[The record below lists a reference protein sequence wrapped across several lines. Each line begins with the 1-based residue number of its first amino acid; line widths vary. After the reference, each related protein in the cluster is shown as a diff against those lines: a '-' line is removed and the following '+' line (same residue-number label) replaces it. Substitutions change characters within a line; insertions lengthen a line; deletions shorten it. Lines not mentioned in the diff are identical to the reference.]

1 MRNTTSIVGSGE
13 HRACSIPLSL
23 GEILARIE
31 RRLAWY
37 GLPRSGVRA
46 LEARNA
52 SRVVITLEVGGSG
65 IFREELDPWTGVVRN
80 RALARPTLDGART
93 THG

>member
-13 HRACSIPLSL
+13 NTACSIPLSL

-37 GLPRSGVRA
+37 GLPSSGVRA
-46 LEARNA
+46 LEARHA
-52 SRVVITLEVGGSG
+52 GRVVIMLEVGGSG

-80 RALARPTLDGART
+80 RALTGPALESART
-93 THG
+93 TNG

>member
-1 MRNTTSIVGSGE
+1 MRDTTSIVYGG
-13 HRACSIPLSL
+13 RCGAPTIPLPL

-37 GLPRSGVRA
+37 GLPSSGVRA
-46 LEARNA
+46 LEARHA
-52 SRVVITLEVGGSG
+52 GRVVIMLEVGGSG

-80 RALARPTLDGART
+80 RALTGPALESART
-93 THG
+93 TNG

>member
-1 MRNTTSIVGSGE
+1 MRDTTSIVDGGKRGAS
-13 HRACSIPLSL
+13 SIPLPL

-37 GLPRSGVRA
+37 GLPRSGLRA
-46 LEARNA
+46 VETPATG
-52 SRVVITLEVGGSG
+52 RVFVTLEVGGNG

-80 RALARPTLDGART
+80 RALTRPALEDA
-93 THG
+93 